1 MITANILTLG
11 RYLFIIGSVVLA
23 FNVDVLLYI
32 LLKYEVKKV
41 NLKGVDR

>member
-1 MITANILTLG
+1 MININTLTLG

-41 NLKGVDR
+41 NPKGADR